1 MIGYEYLF
9 VVFTGCLRRGFFFIA
24 VVTNILPNT
33 GISLPF
39 ISYGGS
45 SVVCLLAEMG
55 FVMSVCRR
63 MDFTQED
70 DIVPQKAPERAD
82 RGAEE

>member
-1 MIGYEYLF
+1 MRGIM
-9 VVFTGCLRRGFFFIA
+9 RR
-24 VVTNILPNT
+24 VEVL
-33 GISLPF
+33 S
-39 ISYGGS
+39 
-45 SVVCLLAEMG
+45 MG